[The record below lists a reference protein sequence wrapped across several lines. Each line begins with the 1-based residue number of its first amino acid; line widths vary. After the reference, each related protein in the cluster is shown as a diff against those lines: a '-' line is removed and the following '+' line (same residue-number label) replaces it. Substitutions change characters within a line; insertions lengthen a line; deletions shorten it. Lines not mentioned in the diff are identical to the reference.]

1 MHRPHPLRLRQRG
14 ISLISLMVGLAI
26 SMIVILA
33 TLMLFQRTMRATTEA
48 RRDAQADAQ
57 RSSAFLSAGIAV
69 QEAGYWIENAQL
81 GNHLIVLANANLNNS
96 TLSGNSVGLGNS
108 GNAVVW
114 TENSTGIERC
124 SALLAPNGEGEG
136 GLLKLG
142 PVPCSDAT
150 SFADLT
156 WDAKSLAIFPSA
168 VISIMAQAADC
179 SPFGVFNETSANKI
193 RLTFSASN
201 SNGVVLNSSSCLLNI
216 SAS

>member
-1 MHRPHPLRLRQRG
+1 MHRPHPLRLRQHG

-33 TLMLFQRTMRATTEA
+33 TLMLFQRTIRATTEA

-57 RSSAFLSAGIAV
+57 RSAAFLSAGIAV
-69 QEAGYWIENAQL
+69 QEAGYWIENAQF
-81 GNHLIVLANANLNNS
+81 GNQLVVLANATLNNS
-96 TLSGNSVGLGNS
+96 ALSGNSVGLGNS

-114 TENSTGIERC
+114 TDNITSIVHC
-124 SALLAPNGEGEG
+124 SALLAPDGEGEG

-142 PVPCSDAT
+142 PVPCNDVT
-150 SFADLT
+150 SFADLA
-156 WDAKSLAIFPSA
+156 WAAKSLAIFPSA
-168 VISIMAQAADC
+168 VISIIAQAADC
-179 SPFGVFNETSANKI
+179 SPFGVFNDTGTNKI

-201 SNGVVLNSSSCLLNI
+201 SNGIVLNSSNCLLNI